1 MVLANANESDDVR
14 CGRNVQ
20 TRDSPKMM
28 ENLSGTRGSS
38 QSAKAD
44 NTTIWLKDT
53 KQTNSKKKKKKNRVK
68 ASKIDEVR
76 KFVSDISDAIL
87 PKMLKAQIY
96 SDNNVCPSR

>member
-1 MVLANANESDDVR
+1 MRQMVLANANESDDVR

-53 KQTNSKKKKKKNRVK
+53 KQTNSQKKKKEEQSESEQNR
-68 ASKIDEVR
+68 
-76 KFVSDISDAIL
+76 
-87 PKMLKAQIY
+87 
-96 SDNNVCPSR
+96 